1 MNTYLS
7 IFTLSSSVLLLPLF
21 HKKLLPLPKQLRG
34 LVQGF
39 SPLLCPPPATVSQEV
54 DASQLRGFGSKDSAS
69 LLCPPLAT
77 VSKEVDASPLKV
89 TGVWFK
95 GFCLF
100 TLPSSCHCLTRSW
113 RLSLTVTG
121 VWFKGFCLFTL
132 SSFCHCFT
140 RSWPLSLNSYGG
152 LVQRILLLYSL
163 LLPLF
168 QKKLTALSTVE
179 MVWFKGLELP
189 LYSVLLLPLFHKKL
203 TPLPKQL
210 LVFGSKDLVANTSV
224 LPRAMKL

>member
-1 MNTYLS
+1 MNTYFS

-39 SPLLCPPPATVSQEV
+39 CPFTLLSSCHCFTRSWCL
-54 DASQLRGFGSKDSAS
+54 S
-69 LLCPPLAT
+69 
-77 VSKEVDASPLKV
+77 V
-89 TGVWFK
+89 TRVWFK

-100 TLPSSCHCLTRSW
+100 TLPSSCHCFKRSW
-113 RLSLTVTG
+113 
-121 VWFKGFCLFTL
+121 C
-132 SSFCHCFT
+132 
-140 RSWPLSLNSYGG
+140 LSLNSYGG
-152 LVQRILLLYSL
+152 LVQRILPLYSAL

-168 QKKLTALSTVE
+168 DKKLTPLPNSYG
-179 MVWFKGLELP
+179 GLVQRILP

-210 LVFGSKDLVANTSV
+210 RGFGSKNSASLLSPPATVSKEVDSSLYSWDGLVQRIRIASLFCSPSATVSQEV
-224 LPRAMKL
+224 DPSP